1 MFRERVSQQTVGIHL
16 ETNRLFFYSNEADFI
31 QGLLHKRIEIC
42 QIFQFLYT
50 SI

>member
-31 QGLLHKRIEIC
+31 QGLLHKTNRN
-42 QIFQFLYT
+42 LSDL
-50 SI
+50 SISI